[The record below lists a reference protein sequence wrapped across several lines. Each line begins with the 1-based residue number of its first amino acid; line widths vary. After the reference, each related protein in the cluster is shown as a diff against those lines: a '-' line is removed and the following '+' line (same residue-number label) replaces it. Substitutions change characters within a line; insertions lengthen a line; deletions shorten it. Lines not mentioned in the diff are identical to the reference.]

1 MECGEVY
8 MLHELSALVSPW
20 RKCVRVA
27 GFVEWLDVRQKQCV
41 IAHRGHNLRVDC
53 ALIDLSKLKPD
64 SLCQLIGEIRQYSQ
78 QVSLRGTHG
87 TAIIQ
92 TALLTTPLTRIGTER

>member
-27 GFVEWLDVRQKQCV
+27 GFVEWLDVQQKQCV

-64 SLCQLIGEIRQYSQ
+64 SLCQLIGEIRQYSR
-78 QVSLRGTHG
+78 QV
-87 TAIIQ
+87 
-92 TALLTTPLTRIGTER
+92 RI